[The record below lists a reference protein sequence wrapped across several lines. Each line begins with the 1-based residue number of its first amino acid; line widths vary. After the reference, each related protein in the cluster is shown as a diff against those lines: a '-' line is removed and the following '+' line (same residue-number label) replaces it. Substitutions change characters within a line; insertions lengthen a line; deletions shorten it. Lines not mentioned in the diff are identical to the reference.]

1 MLDSMF
7 EGWRGIDQCVGA
19 RTGSVAAL
27 PKERELH
34 KAKCRKVTEPLGDRG
49 TFRIFASQIEPAG
62 SATAAGVDKPT
73 HERRRDSRPR
83 ADLATNRGT

>member
-34 KAKCRKVTEPLGDRG
+34 KREMPKGY
-49 TFRIFASQIEPAG
+49 
-62 SATAAGVDKPT
+62 
-73 HERRRDSRPR
+73 
-83 ADLATNRGT
+83 